1 MVASIQV
8 EVHPLW
14 RNDDLIEFCGSEG
27 IHVSAYCPLGTP
39 WTSAKAVIRRADPAS
54 QHPVI
59 QSIAKKYSKH
69 ALHIIMRW
77 GLQHGTS
84 ILAKSS
90 NPQRIKVWAPHRS
103 PLLFYYFHHLVW
115 QSSPKLALAEH
126 IIFSANVSTI
136 GRQVISASGTPAQ
149 SSAKPHRKR
158 ARQYTRQRSPGSQAC
173 LEDSSA
179 QDLEVIRQAMICAG

>member
-1 MVASIQV
+1 MCPLFSFQV

-14 RNDDLIEFCGSEG
+14 RNDDLIQYCNSEG

-59 QSIAKKYSKH
+59 QQIAKKYNKH

-90 NPQRIKVWAPHRS
+90 NPQRIKVRDWRH
-103 PLLFYYFHHLVW
+103 
-115 QSSPKLALAEH
+115 
-126 IIFSANVSTI
+126 
-136 GRQVISASGTPAQ
+136 SASVGIQ
-149 SSAKPHRKR
+149 I
-158 ARQYTRQRSPGSQAC
+158 C
-173 LEDSSA
+173 
-179 QDLEVIRQAMICAG
+179 DLRIHIWEFRRTE

>member
-1 MVASIQV
+1 MPDVYADQCIDVLQV

-14 RNDDLIEFCGSEG
+14 RNDDLIQYCNSEG

-59 QSIAKKYSKH
+59 QQIAKKYNKH

-90 NPQRIKVWAPHRS
+90 NPQRIKVCNRRH
-103 PLLFYYFHHLVW
+103 
-115 QSSPKLALAEH
+115 
-126 IIFSANVSTI
+126 STS
-136 GRQVISASGTPAQ
+136 VAQ
-149 SSAKPHRKR
+149 P
-158 ARQYTRQRSPGSQAC
+158 C
-173 LEDSSA
+173 D
-179 QDLEVIRQAMICAG
+179 I

>member
-1 MVASIQV
+1 M

-14 RNDDLIEFCGSEG
+14 RNDDLIQYCNSEG

-59 QSIAKKYSKH
+59 QQMAKKYNKH

-90 NPQRIKVWAPHRS
+90 NPQRIKVCNCRHSA
-103 PLLFYYFHHLVW
+103 LLLHSFQH
-115 QSSPKLALAEH
+115 
-126 IIFSANVSTI
+126 FS
-136 GRQVISASGTPAQ
+136 
-149 SSAKPHRKR
+149 
-158 ARQYTRQRSPGSQAC
+158 
-173 LEDSSA
+173 L
-179 QDLEVIRQAMICAG
+179 

>member
-1 MVASIQV
+1 M
-8 EVHPLW
+8 HPLW
-14 RNDDLIEFCGSEG
+14 RNDDLIHYCNSEG

-59 QSIAKKYSKH
+59 QAIAKKYNKH

-90 NPQRIKVWAPHRS
+90 NPQRIKVGLMRMQLRS
-103 PLLFYYFHHLVW
+103 PLSACFV
-115 QSSPKLALAEH
+115 LAQQIWML
-126 IIFSANVSTI
+126 
-136 GRQVISASGTPAQ
+136 PADLSMYAVREL
-149 SSAKPHRKR
+149 SSAKVHRLVAPLGQTTCVR
-158 ARQYTRQRSPGSQAC
+158 
-173 LEDSSA
+173 
-179 QDLEVIRQAMICAG
+179 

>member
-1 MVASIQV
+1 MRVPASGYPAQNNPLQCELHHLQELMASPQV

-14 RNDDLIEFCGSEG
+14 RNDDLIQYCNSEG

-59 QSIAKKYSKH
+59 QAIARKHNKH

-90 NPQRIKVWAPHRS
+90 NPQRIKVGLLRMQLLSPRSACFVLAPQIQR
-103 PLLFYYFHHLVW
+103 L
-115 QSSPKLALAEH
+115 
-126 IIFSANVSTI
+126 
-136 GRQVISASGTPAQ
+136 PAGLSMCAARES
-149 SSAKPHRKR
+149 SSATLRSLWRPR
-158 ARQYTRQRSPGSQAC
+158 ADYMWRTAHHF
-173 LEDSSA
+173 
-179 QDLEVIRQAMICAG
+179 

>member
-1 MVASIQV
+1 MGLSAEKACFVVNASGNLLQV

-14 RNDDLIEFCGSEG
+14 RNDDLIQYCNSEG

-59 QSIAKKYSKH
+59 QQIAKKYGKH
-69 ALHIIMRW
+69 PLHIIMRW

-90 NPQRIKVWAPHRS
+90 NPDRIKVSHCPAILHPSRRQSGMCYDPTAALGLCNSKLTQGAVGHV
-103 PLLFYYFHHLVW
+103 PLL
-115 QSSPKLALAEH
+115 A
-126 IIFSANVSTI
+126 
-136 GRQVISASGTPAQ
+136 
-149 SSAKPHRKR
+149 
-158 ARQYTRQRSPGSQAC
+158 AC
-173 LEDSSA
+173 S
-179 QDLEVIRQAMICAG
+179 RC